1 MENPMKAR
9 DIILC
14 ALFAALTAV
23 GAFIKIPVPVV
34 PFTLQFFFCAMAGV
48 FLGSRLGAL
57 SQAVYVAVGLVG
69 IPIFT
74 QGGGFDYV
82 LKPTF
87 GYLLGFILCAFVIG
101 LITERMEKMR
111 FTLLFAGIL
120 TGMLCMFVLGVPYLY
135 AVYSL
140 YLNQAKDAAWALTYG
155 FAVFLPGDIALS
167 AAAALAALKLLPVLR
182 KNGLAPAKRKTNA
195 VSKEALKASKE

>member
-1 MENPMKAR
+1 MKAR

-48 FLGSRLGAL
+48 FLGSRLGAI

-69 IPIFT
+69 VPVFT

-87 GYLLGFILCAFVIG
+87 GYLLGFILCAFLIG
-101 LITERMEKMR
+101 LLVERMRDMR
-111 FTLLFAGIL
+111 FWPLFGAAL
-120 TGMLCMFVLGVPYLY
+120 AGMLGMFLLGVPYLY
-135 AVYSL
+135 VVYNL
-140 YLNQAKDAAWALTYG
+140 YLGQMKDVAWALTYG
-155 FAVFLPGDIALS
+155 FLVFLPGDIFLS
-167 AAAALAALKLLPVLR
+167 AAAAFAAKKLVPLLR
-182 KNGLAPAKRKTNA
+182 RNNYVRYRGSIKS
-195 VSKEALKASKE
+195 V

>member
-1 MENPMKAR
+1 MKAR

-23 GAFIKIPVPVV
+23 GAFIKIPVPIV
-34 PFTLQFFFCAMAGV
+34 PFTLQFFFCAMAGI
-48 FLGSRLGAL
+48 FLGSKLGAI

-69 IPIFT
+69 IPVFT

-101 LITERMEKMR
+101 LLAERMRNMR
-111 FTLLFAGIL
+111 FMPLFGAVL
-120 TGMLCMFVLGVPYLY
+120 AGMLCMFLLGVPYLY
-135 AVYSL
+135 AVYNL
-140 YLNQAKDAAWALTYG
+140 YLGELKDAGWALTYG
-155 FAVFLPGDIALS
+155 LLVFLPGDIFLS
-167 AAAALAALKLLPVLR
+167 AAAAFAAKKLIPALR
-182 KNGLAPAKRKTNA
+182 RNDLVQYRGKDAQDFRP
-195 VSKEALKASKE
+195 